1 MTARTLNRIRD
12 TIRRRQYVLTLHAEE
27 EEEEMDNDGLSIF
40 DVESIVLTGE
50 IVEQQ
55 RDRGTREVKY
65 LIRGDTLASKE
76 QGVVVAKFGM
86 TGKLVILTVYAK

>member
-12 TIRRRQYVLTLHAEE
+12 NIRRRQYVLTLHA
-27 EEEEMDNDGLSIF
+27 EEEMDNDGLSIF
-40 DVESIVLTGE
+40 DVESIILTVE

-55 RDRGTREVKY
+55 RDRATREVKY
-65 LIRGDTLASKE
+65 LIRGDTLASKQ

-86 TGKLVILTVYAK
+86 NGKLVILTVYAK

>member
-1 MTARTLNRIRD
+1 VTARTLNRIRD
-12 TIRRRQYVLTLHAEE
+12 NIRRRQYVLTLHA
-27 EEEEMDNDGLSIF
+27 EEEMDNDGLSIF
-40 DVESIVLTGE
+40 DVESIILTGE

-55 RDRGTREVKY
+55 RDRATREVKY
-65 LIRGDTLASKE
+65 LIRGDTLAPKQ